1 MARFDKKVTNLATTV
16 WKLTLNIKLL
26 PNKLAAAAG
35 TSPIAFTAV
44 VIAFNRWADSTTAVD
59 CADGASLK
67 SFLKIEISKK
77 IPKENSGENNRVQGH
92 VTYASCFRLLDP
104 FLITSP
110 SVLPS

>member
-1 MARFDKKVTNLATTV
+1 MAIFDKTVTNLATTV

-35 TSPIAFTAV
+35 TSPIALTAV
-44 VIAFNRWADSTTAVD
+44 VIAFSRCADSTTAVD
-59 CADGASLK
+59 CADGVSLK
-67 SFLKIEISKK
+67 LFSNENKSLEKK
-77 IPKENSGENNRVQGH
+77 SGENDRISDH

-110 SVLPS
+110 SALPS